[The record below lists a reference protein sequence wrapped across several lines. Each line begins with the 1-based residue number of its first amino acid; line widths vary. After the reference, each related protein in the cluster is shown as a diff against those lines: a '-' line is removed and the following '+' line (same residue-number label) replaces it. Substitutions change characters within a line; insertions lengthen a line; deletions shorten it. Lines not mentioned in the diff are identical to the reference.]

1 MQGHVT
7 ARPKQSPETTGASAS
22 SFPKSQ
28 LWSSPSPKL
37 DTHSCVLG
45 LMHPPFAVAALG
57 RASIP
62 GCRNN

>member
-7 ARPKQSPETTGASAS
+7 ARPKQSSETTGAFAS

-28 LWSSPSPKL
+28 LWSFPSPKL

-57 RASIP
+57 RVSIP
-62 GCRNN
+62 CCRNN